1 MDQTFIRQTLI
12 DRMRRHGESIEQAAE
27 SIARG
32 FGIPLSELNPAKES
46 IRREGRR
53 NMLLDSP
60 PGVYDHSLTDEA
72 RMSGWYTGPEEGDE
86 FWPRLR
92 EKLES
97 SGMRDVVD
105 EIDTASTK
113 VVAHLAD
120 PHIRNLKKRGLV
132 VGYVQSGK
140 TANYT
145 AVMAKAADAGY
156 SCSSCSPAFTTT
168 CEGRH
173 KSGCRGT

>member
-1 MDQTFIRQTLI
+1 MEQTFIRQTLI
-12 DRMRRHGESIEQAAE
+12 DRMRRHGESLEQAA
-27 SIARG
+27 SSFAQG
-32 FGIPLSELNPAKES
+32 MGLPLNELTPAVDS

-60 PGVYDHSLTDEA
+60 PGVYARSVTAEA
-72 RMSGWYTGPEEGDE
+72 RMAGWYTGPEEGDE
-86 FWPRLR
+86 IWPRLR
-92 EKLES
+92 ANLES
-97 SGMRDVVD
+97 GSLSDVVD
-105 EIDTASTK
+105 EIDAASTK

-120 PHIRNLKKRGLV
+120 PHIQSLKKRGLV

-156 SCSSCSPAFTTT
+156 RLFIVL
-168 CEGRH
+168 
-173 KSGCRGT
+173 SGTAAVVRCDHGAVSA